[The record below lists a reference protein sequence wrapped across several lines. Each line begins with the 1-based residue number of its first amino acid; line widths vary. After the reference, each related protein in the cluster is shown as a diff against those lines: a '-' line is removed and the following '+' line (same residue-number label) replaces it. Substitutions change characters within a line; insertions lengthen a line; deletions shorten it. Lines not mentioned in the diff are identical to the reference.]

1 MQATGIILAG
11 GKSSRMGTNKAL
23 LEVRGSKVIERI
35 VAETSKATDHLLLV
49 TNTFED
55 YEFLE
60 LPMAEDEWKGLGP
73 LTGIHTG
80 LKNSTTDRN
89 LVVACDMP
97 FVSADLGRFLLTQL
111 TDYEAVVPEIGGQ
124 LHPLFAAYSKN
135 VVGKVLQALQHKQL
149 RIRYLLDSLHVKI
162 IREKDLQQNGI
173 QWNDTY
179 FYNMNHPEEYQQALR
194 MQD

>member
-1 MQATGIILAG
+1 
-11 GKSSRMGTNKAL
+11 MGTNKAL

-73 LTGIHTG
+73 LAGIHTG